1 MRWIKTEGL
10 LRGTVKAYFNALEPV
25 QCCPSYQERC
35 ARRVTEEAVKAGI
48 VAKWSSFV
56 SKSVV
61 LTLRRVSLML
71 RASRPSSLKQKGRD
85 CSASRIP
92 LFAFPFQCLLGL
104 FHSQR

>member
-1 MRWIKTEGL
+1 MCWIKTEGL

-71 RASRPSSLKQKGRD
+71 RAGRPSSLKKKGRD
-85 CSASRIP
+85 GSASRIP